1 MLLIMHI
8 QLQVIAL
15 QKSLKAVEITSQ
27 QQQDFAGH
35 TIHELQEEVNHLTL
49 ETFQQE
55 QLLNSLRK
63 ERERATR
70 DHEVKVCIAEKE
82 GVTDSLIPRPGNEA
96 RVTE

>member
-1 MLLIMHI
+1 MCGWRVGHSPRREHMLLLTHI

-15 QKSLKAVEITSQ
+15 QKSLKAVELTCQ

-63 ERERATR
+63 ERERSTR
-70 DHEVKVCIAEKE
+70 DMEVKVCIAEKE
-82 GVTDSLIPRPGNEA
+82 GVTA
-96 RVTE
+96 